1 MMQNAER
8 QAGAEVEVTPQMVEA
23 AMPHLLAFVSNG
35 APWDAAESLA
45 VDVFLAMLERSSF
58 GPSIERIWSAQ
69 SLASLILPRT
79 NAVNFVGF
87 APIL

>member
-45 VDVFLAMLERSSF
+45 VDVFLAMLV
-58 GPSIERIWSAQ
+58 
-69 SLASLILPRT
+69 L
-79 NAVNFVGF
+79 
-87 APIL
+87 